1 MRISE
6 RRMAEIGYRIP
17 DLLFTAC
24 RHIFC
29 VILLLFIPWIS
40 SAQKSPP
47 AKKGVKKIEILN
59 ADLLRFSKTDRDL
72 QILTGN
78 VKLKHNDAV
87 MTCDSAYYYQKLN
100 QVKAFSRV
108 HIEQGDT
115 LDLMGDYIFYDGK
128 TEFAQ
133 VDGNVELVD
142 KETHLFTKSVTYDFN
157 ADIARYTDHGRIING
172 ENTLTSIIGIYFVS
186 QDLFH
191 FKDSVKVVNPDYVMT
206 ADTMDY
212 NTESETAF
220 FTGPSELKG
229 DSLYLYCERGWYDTK
244 KNNTSIWKNAV
255 IDNRQQIVHG
265 DSLYYDDNTGY
276 GESFRNISIAD
287 TTYNIIVKGEYAWYY
302 KTPERFMVTDSA
314 VFIQISSI
322 KDSLFLHADTIKA
335 VTVSDTMAKGYRL
348 MRAFYKCRVFS
359 DGIQAKC
366 DSLSYSFQDS
376 VIRLYYSPVLW
387 SEENQLTSD
396 SMAIFTKNRQ
406 ADRMELYNSVF
417 VVSQVDTMRFNQIK
431 GRKLLGYFRDNKL
444 YRININGNGESLYYL
459 IDKGELVG
467 VNKGK
472 CADIDI
478 FIENGDIKEIYQNQN
493 PEGVIDP
500 PSLKD
505 NVRLSGFNWFD
516 SIRPKQISDI
526 FKVGFPPPKVGVV
539 PNSLKGALK

>member
-1 MRISE
+1 MV
-6 RRMAEIGYRIP
+6 EIVSRVP

-24 RHIFC
+24 RYTLC
-29 VILLLFIPWIS
+29 VILLLHIPGVS
-40 SAQKSPP
+40 DAQKSPP
-47 AKKGVKKIEILN
+47 SKKGVKKIEILN
-59 ADLLRFSKTDRDL
+59 ADVLRFSKTDRDL

-78 VKLKHNDAV
+78 VLLKHKDAI
-87 MTCDSAYYYQKLN
+87 MKCDSAYYYQKLN
-100 QVKAFSRV
+100 QVKAFSRI

-115 LDLMGDYIFYDGK
+115 LDLLGDYLIYDGK

-133 VDGNVELVD
+133 VEGNVELID

-157 ADIARYTDHGRIING
+157 ADIARYTDHGKIING
-172 ENTLTSIIGIYFVS
+172 ENTLTSIIGIYYVP

-212 NTESETAF
+212 NTESETAI

-229 DSLYLYCERGWYDTK
+229 DSLYIKCERGWYDTK
-244 KNNTSIWKNAV
+244 NNNTSIWKNAV
-255 IDNRQQIVHG
+255 IDNRKQIVHG

-287 TTYNIIVKGEYAWYY
+287 TTYDIIVKGEYAWYY
-302 KTPERFMVTDSA
+302 KMPERFMVTDSA
-314 VFIQISSI
+314 MFIQISNK
-322 KDSLFLHADTIKA
+322 KDSLFLHADTIRS
-335 VTVSDTMAKGYRL
+335 VTVSDSTEKGYRL
-348 MRAFYKCRVFS
+348 MRAFYNCRVFS
-359 DGIQAKC
+359 DDIQAKC

-406 ADRMELYNSVF
+406 ADRMELYNSAF
-417 VVSQVDTMRFNQIK
+417 IVSQVDTMRFNQIK
-431 GRKLLGYFRDNKL
+431 GRKLTGYFRDNKL
-444 YRININGNGESLYYL
+444 YRININGNGESLYFV
-459 IDKGELVG
+459 IDNEEIVG

-478 FIENGDIKEIYQNQN
+478 FIENGKIKEIYQNQS

-500 PSLKD
+500 PTLKD
-505 NVRLSGFNWFD
+505 NFRLIGFNWFD

-526 FKVGFPPPKVGVV
+526 FKSSSPPPVGDVA
-539 PNSLKGALK
+539 PNLLKGALK